1 MSEIK
6 CTVCGS
12 EAKHILKGGA
22 VQLCQKHFDQKFGKY
37 SRGAEEGSAPV
48 QDPMDFGEPANWTPV
63 DGTPSLKKR
72 KRSESGVFSAPMG
85 YAPDGP
91 KPFYGNRRKLIR
103 DQWGNLRFIR
113 RRKNG
118 TYMDNVDFGRS
129 IRADKQ
135 RQAKTWAPSGF
146 RDQGDGSPNLLM
158 RLMGAESFNMDSID
172 QEIKELESGDGVD
185 GITPEYVLKLLKE
198 IKRLNQKN
206 EEKSAEFES
215 PHAGK
220 GSLFKFGGG
229 SDDALGGFTAKELT
243 QSSAIHGDFD
253 HASLNYSGHQN
264 VAARAEGT
272 DSDYYRFV
280 YEIYDNNGETC
291 YGGAYSIG
299 GYAYASGS
307 NMKEALE
314 SIRSELIGEMER
326 EQRRITKA
334 QSRNKAPRA
343 QATRSVAGARIVS
356 VEQFS
361 GFDDDGEETFVEI
374 GADLPA
380 DIKFNTAMAAESS
393 PDYDASAYDPLSE
406 SASPSG
412 YDPVTFEAPKG
423 KKTKAK
429 KEMTYKQSHN
439 AIVSTTIRTLMHDYD
454 RTGKV
459 GNSSPKNRGAAL
471 KQAIAIAYSKTNQA
485 YKRSGKRLPSGVK
498 RAEGE
503 DSDYDALAY
512 NPLGESATPSGYDPV
527 TFDAD
532 TYISKEMR
540 KKHFPYAA
548 IPNWKKMNE
557 LKIAWKNPQNYFTP
571 EMENAYYEDV
581 EPTYRLTGMDDLP
594 WDDFEKFVEMFS
606 QAPRYASLREKK
618 TVPLPPDGQ

>member
-22 VQLCQKHFDQKFGKY
+22 VELCQKHFDQKFGKY

-158 RLMGAESFNMDSID
+158 RLMGAE
-172 QEIKELESGDGVD
+172 
-185 GITPEYVLKLLKE
+185 
-198 IKRLNQKN
+198 
-206 EEKSAEFES
+206 
-215 PHAGK
+215 GK
-220 GSLFKFGGG
+220 GSEKETKLWVVAAMAPEEIWEEENQFHTTVRVFDNKINAKKYFNELCLSNGYDEDELGRPEDDWDYNGAAIPQPMIDGEDLFIEI
-229 SDDALGGFTAKELT
+229 AMKEL
-243 QSSAIHGDFD
+243 SMGW
-253 HASLNYSGHQN
+253 
-264 VAARAEGT
+264 
-272 DSDYYRFV
+272 
-280 YEIYDNNGETC
+280 NNGEV
-291 YGGAYSIG
+291 YS
-299 GYAYASGS
+299 
-307 NMKEALE
+307 
-314 SIRSELIGEMER
+314 
-326 EQRRITKA
+326 
-334 QSRNKAPRA
+334 
-343 QATRSVAGARIVS
+343 
-356 VEQFS
+356 
-361 GFDDDGEETFVEI
+361 
-374 GADLPA
+374 
-380 DIKFNTAMAAESS
+380 AESS

-439 AIVSTTIRTLMHDYD
+439 ALVSTTIRTLMHDYD

-485 YKRSGKRLPSGVK
+485 YKRSGKRLPSGVR

-512 NPLGESATPSGYDPV
+512 NPLGESATPSG
-527 TFDAD
+527 
-532 TYISKEMR
+532 
-540 KKHFPYAA
+540 
-548 IPNWKKMNE
+548 
-557 LKIAWKNPQNYFTP
+557 
-571 EMENAYYEDV
+571 
-581 EPTYRLTGMDDLP
+581 
-594 WDDFEKFVEMFS
+594 
-606 QAPRYASLREKK
+606 
-618 TVPLPPDGQ
+618 

>member
-22 VQLCQKHFDQKFGKY
+22 VELCQKHFDQKFGKY
-37 SRGAEEGSAPV
+37 SHGAEEGSASVEDLIIQIDNGEDVFLNDLTKNQIDALSDHYSGSESEIRSCFTCSVLTDDWDLISEGYECGTCSKGNRTDYEDRKYGGHLGPFSSEEGDTPI
-48 QDPMDFGEPANWTPV
+48 QDPMELGEPANWTPV

-135 RQAKTWAPSGF
+135 RQAKTWAPPGF
-146 RDQGDGSPNLLM
+146 RDQGDGTPNLLM
-158 RLMGAESFNMDSID
+158 RLMG
-172 QEIKELESGDGVD
+172 
-185 GITPEYVLKLLKE
+185 
-198 IKRLNQKN
+198 
-206 EEKSAEFES
+206 
-215 PHAGK
+215 
-220 GSLFKFGGG
+220 
-229 SDDALGGFTAKELT
+229 
-243 QSSAIHGDFD
+243 
-253 HASLNYSGHQN
+253 
-264 VAARAEGT
+264 
-272 DSDYYRFV
+272 
-280 YEIYDNNGETC
+280 
-291 YGGAYSIG
+291 
-299 GYAYASGS
+299 
-307 NMKEALE
+307 
-314 SIRSELIGEMER
+314 
-326 EQRRITKA
+326 
-334 QSRNKAPRA
+334 
-343 QATRSVAGARIVS
+343 
-356 VEQFS
+356 
-361 GFDDDGEETFVEI
+361 
-374 GADLPA
+374 
-380 DIKFNTAMAAESS
+380 AESS

-439 AIVSTTIRTLMHDYD
+439 SQVSTTIRTLMHDYD

-471 KQAIAIAYSKTNQA
+471 KQAIAIAYSKTNQT
-485 YKRSGKRLPSGVK
+485 YKRSGKRLPSGVR

-503 DSDYDALAY
+503 NSDYDALAY
-512 NPLGESATPSGYDPV
+512 NPLGESATPSGYDPES
-527 TFDAD
+527 FDAD
-532 TYISKEMR
+532 FFGLVAPPMESKCDLCNNWRGEDYN
-540 KKHFPYAA
+540 KHVAYHCPATVS
-548 IPNWKKMNE
+548 KRQE
-557 LKIAWKNPQNYFTP
+557 LIKHY
-571 EMENAYYEDV
+571 ENFGLNA
-581 EPTYRLTGMDDLP
+581 
-594 WDDFEKFVEMFS
+594 
-606 QAPRYASLREKK
+606 
-618 TVPLPPDGQ
+618 